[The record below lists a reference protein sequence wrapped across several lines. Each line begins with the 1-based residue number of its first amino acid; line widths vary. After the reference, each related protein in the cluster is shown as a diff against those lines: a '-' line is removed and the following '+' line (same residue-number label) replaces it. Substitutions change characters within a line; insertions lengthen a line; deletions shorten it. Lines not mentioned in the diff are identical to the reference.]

1 MTSSPEHPDAVDPF
15 ATHGDDR
22 VTAIDLTDHPT
33 GSTIGISETGRT
45 TGIIGSEARYR
56 TLVQNSSDVVIIVDS
71 DEGVTYASP
80 ALHHVLGREPDEL
93 IGTLG
98 LDFMHPDDLADV
110 RVSLDKLREPG
121 VRLELTVR
129 VRHADGSWRWVEA
142 SVTNLTDNAEI
153 QGVLCNFRDVTDRH
167 EAQAALLASEA
178 RFRALVEHSG
188 SLIEILDDQGVI
200 TWVSPSLPGM
210 LGYAPDALVGVESA
224 TLTHPDDM
232 AEAIDAWVT
241 CRAKANGTGT
251 CIVRVRHADGSWH
264 WVECILTNRLT
275 DPAVGGV
282 VANVID
288 ISQRKALERRLAHQ
302 ATHDPLTGLPNRTLL
317 IDRLATAIGRA
328 ERHDQEISVLFLDL
342 DNFKL
347 VNDSLGHSVG
357 DQLLTAIASRIEAT
371 LRPSDSVARFG
382 GDEFVVLCEELATP
396 EDAIVIADRI
406 LDAINRPI
414 VIGDSEIY
422 VGASIGIAFAAGP
435 HAAPDDVLRDADAA
449 MYQAKE
455 RGRARWVSFDDAMR
469 TDVVDRLDIDNTLR
483 RAIERH
489 ELRVFYQPIFSVAT
503 GELAGVEA
511 LVRWEH
517 PERGLLLPGEFI
529 AVAEDTGLIVPI
541 GRWVL
546 EQACHQVQ
554 RWLAS
559 RREDLPFK
567 VAVNISGRQLS
578 FLGLADD
585 VAAIL
590 TRTGIDPARLTLEIT
605 ESVVMHDVEMSAATL
620 SRLKDLGVEIAID
633 DFGTGYSSLS
643 YLRTFPVDLLKVD
656 RTFVGDMV
664 DDASDAAIVEAVVN
678 LAHTLGLQAVA
689 EGVETPEQ
697 LAALER
703 IGCEYAQGFLLGRPV
718 PDREI
723 EALLGLDV

>member
-1 MTSSPEHPDAVDPF
+1 VTSSPETPDAAEPF
-15 ATHGDDR
+15 
-22 VTAIDLTDHPT
+22 VTLDEVLDGRPKSIDLTDHPPHAPA
-33 GSTIGISETGRT
+33 GTIGQERF
-45 TGIIGSEARYR
+45 R
-56 TLVQNSSDVVIIVDS
+56 TLVQNSSEVVVVIDL
-71 DEGVTYASP
+71 EGGVTFASA
-80 ALHHVLGREPDEL
+80 ALCQVLGRDPEDL
-93 IGTLG
+93 VGTFG
-98 LDFMHPDDLADV
+98 LDFVHPDDLAELTPALA
-110 RVSLDKLREPG
+110 RLREPG
-121 VRLELTVR
+121 AKLELIFR
-129 VRHADGSWRWVEA
+129 VRHADGTWRWVEA
-142 SVTNLTDNAEI
+142 TTTNLEDDPDVR
-153 QGVLCNFRDVTDRH
+153 GLLCNFRDVTDRH
-167 EAQAALLASEA
+167 DAQLALLASEA

-188 SLIEILDDQGVI
+188 SLIEILNDLGVI
-200 TWVSPSLPGM
+200 TWVSPTLPGV
-210 LGYAPDALVGVESA
+210 LGYEPEELIGRDSA
-224 TLTHPDDM
+224 EVTHPDDL
-232 AEAIDAWVT
+232 AEATTAWLACLETQGAIKSTV
-241 CRAKANGTGT
+241 
-251 CIVRVRHADGSWH
+251 VRVRHADGSWH
-264 WVECILTNRLT
+264 WVECILTNRLD
-275 DPAVGGV
+275 DPSVGGV

-328 ERHDQEISVLFLDL
+328 ERHHQETAVLFLDL

-347 VNDSLGHSVG
+347 VNDSLGHAVG
-357 DQLLTAIASRIEAT
+357 DQLLTAVASRIEAA

-414 VIGDSEIY
+414 MLSDNEIY
-422 VGASIGIAFAAGP
+422 VGASIGIAFPTAA
-435 HAAPDDVLRDADAA
+435 HASPEDVLRDADAA
-449 MYQAKE
+449 MYQAKG

-469 TDVVDRLDIDNTLR
+469 ADVIDRLDIDNTLR

-489 ELRVFYQPIFSVAT
+489 ELRVFYQPIFAIDT

-529 AVAEDTGLIVPI
+529 GIAEDTGLIVPI

-559 RREDLPFK
+559 RRGDLPFK
-567 VAVNISGRQLS
+567 VAVNLSGRQLS

-590 TRTGIDPARLTLEIT
+590 SRTGIDPARLTLEIT
-605 ESVVMHDVEMSAATL
+605 ESVVMHDVDMSTATL
-620 SRLKDLGVEIAID
+620 SRLKDLGVELAVD

-656 RTFVGDMV
+656 RTFVRDMV
-664 DDASDAAIVEAVVN
+664 EDPGDAAIVEAVVN
-678 LAHTLGLQAVA
+678 LAHTLGLHAVA
-689 EGVETPEQ
+689 EGVETSEQ
-697 LAALER
+697 LSALRR
-703 IGCEYAQGFLLGRPV
+703 IGCEFAQGFLLGRPV

-723 EALLGLDV
+723 EALLGLDS